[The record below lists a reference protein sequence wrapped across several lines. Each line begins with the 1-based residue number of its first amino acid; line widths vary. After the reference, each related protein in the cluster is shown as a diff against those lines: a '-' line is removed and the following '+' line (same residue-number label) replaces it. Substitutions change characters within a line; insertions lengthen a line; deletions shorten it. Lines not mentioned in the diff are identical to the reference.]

1 MLDFGYETTFGSDN
15 SHCLKLIS
23 GVRNVNEDYF
33 TEGNSTLFLNG
44 SDGIFPTIA
53 ANYEMANFPL
63 SGVCPIHAVYAHN
76 KGFKAQFSLYNGVAG
91 ELADGSTFRF
101 RPRRDGVTAL
111 GEVAY
116 LRPDAPRYMLY
127 SVGFVSNNTPEADA
141 SGESSGKLRSAWFS
155 LVEQGLLKTDRYSL
169 NLMLQGSSSLN
180 SGSECNGY
188 FGSGL
193 VLNRNSGENKIWL
206 ESLGLMNH
214 YAKYSEAEE
223 CNQELTLQLN
233 LYDLFLLKPSLQLVE
248 GHGDVQKVFVLRL
261 CYEIE

>member
-111 GEVAY
+111 G
-116 LRPDAPRYMLY
+116 RWP
-127 SVGFVSNNTPEADA
+127 T
-141 SGESSGKLRSAWFS
+141 
-155 LVEQGLLKTDRYSL
+155 
-169 NLMLQGSSSLN
+169 
-180 SGSECNGY
+180 
-188 FGSGL
+188 
-193 VLNRNSGENKIWL
+193 
-206 ESLGLMNH
+206 
-214 YAKYSEAEE
+214 
-223 CNQELTLQLN
+223 
-233 LYDLFLLKPSLQLVE
+233 
-248 GHGDVQKVFVLRL
+248 
-261 CYEIE
+261 